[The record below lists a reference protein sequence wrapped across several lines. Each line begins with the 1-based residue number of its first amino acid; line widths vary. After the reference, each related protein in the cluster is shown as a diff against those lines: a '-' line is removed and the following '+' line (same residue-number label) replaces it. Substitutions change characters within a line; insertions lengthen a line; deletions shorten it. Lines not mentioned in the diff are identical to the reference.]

1 MKRQSNQYLNLKEL
15 TMLLGITICIF
26 SCSKDFS
33 LQQSVLPIDSLP
45 KNSISVLT
53 QHNDNSR
60 AGWNN
65 HETILTVNN
74 VNANSFGK
82 QFVLNVDDQVYAQ
95 PLVISNLLISGSKH
109 NVVYI
114 ASVNNTVYA
123 FDAEKGNPIWS
134 RNYTASQ
141 YSRAPRNTDMTGA
154 CGGSYF
160 DFSGSMGIVGTPVI
174 DSSSQTIY
182 FVARSTNGN
191 GSSFA
196 QHLHAVSLLDGSER
210 SGSPVEITANCSGN
224 GDGSIN
230 NVLHFD
236 AQKQNQRQALT
247 LTNGLVFVTFSSH
260 CDWGP
265 YHGWI
270 LGYDYKSLQQ
280 KIVYNNTPNGI
291 NGGIWE
297 SGMGMAVDGQ
307 GNLYCVTGNGSVG
320 YNNDPTNAIN
330 RGESALKLS
339 ISGSTL
345 SVSSYF
351 TPFNFQVL
359 EDYDLDYGGLGAFLI
374 PNSNTFFTGCKDGNF
389 YVLNKDNMG
398 GYNIGSNQIQQTIN
412 INNADANM
420 HCQPSYFK
428 GSLKEYVYVWP
439 ENEPLHAIPFNG
451 TTDLFDIANQL
462 VYNVNGPVGQNG
474 GVISVSSNGNIDNSG
489 IVWVAH
495 AIPPYDAEHG
505 VRPGILRAFSA
516 TDITKEIWNN
526 QLNAQQD
533 GAGNYAKFSSPTI
546 ANGHVY
552 LPTFSNQVVV
562 YGLKK

>member
-1 MKRQSNQYLNLKEL
+1 MRNSH
-15 TMLLGITICIF
+15 LLIF
-26 SCSKDFS
+26 LSIPFFFIACSKDLNPAKS
-33 LQQSVLPIDSLP
+33 TSTKDSLP

-65 HETILTVNN
+65 HEAFLTINN
-74 VNANSFGK
+74 VNTSKFGK
-82 QFVLNVDDQVYAQ
+82 QFILSVDDQVYAQ
-95 PLVISNLLISGSKH
+95 PLVVSNLNINGGVQ

-114 ASVNNTVYA
+114 ATVSNTVYA
-123 FDAEKGNPIWS
+123 FDAEKGTLIWS
-134 RNYTASQ
+134 KNYTAPQ

-160 DFSGSMGIVGTPVI
+160 DFSGAMGIVGTPVI
-174 DSSSQTIY
+174 DSASQTIY
-182 FVARSTNGN
+182 FVARSTNGT
-191 GSSFA
+191 GKFV
-196 QHLHAVSLLDGSER
+196 QHLHAISLLNGAEKT
-210 SGSPVEITANCSGN
+210 GSPMEIKATYPGN
-224 GDGSIN
+224 GDGSN
-230 NVLHFD
+230 NNYLSFD

-247 LTNGLVFVTFSSH
+247 LLNGIVYVTFSSH

-270 LGYDYKSLQQ
+270 LGYDITSMQQ

-297 SGMGMAVDGQ
+297 SGMGMAADAQ
-307 GNLYCVTGNGSVG
+307 GNLYCVTGNGTVG
-320 YNNDPTNAIN
+320 VTNDPTNLIN

-339 ISGSTL
+339 VSGSTL
-345 SVSSYF
+345 IVKSYF
-351 TPFNFQVL
+351 TPFNYQYL
-359 EDYDLDYGGLGAFLI
+359 EDNDLDYGGLGAFLI

-398 GYNIGSNQIQQTIN
+398 GYTPGANQIQQTIN
-412 INNADANM
+412 INNIDANM

-428 GSLKEYVYVWP
+428 GTSKEYVYVWP
-439 ENEPLHAIPFNG
+439 ENEPLHAIPFNNNSG
-451 TTDLFDIANQL
+451 LFDIANQ
-462 VYNVNGPVGQNG
+462 VKYNVNGPVGQNG
-474 GVISVSSNGNIDNSG
+474 GVISVSSNGNIDSSG
-489 IVWVAH
+489 IVWIAH
-495 AIPPYDAEHG
+495 AVPPYDAEHG

-516 TDITKEIWNN
+516 TDITKELWNN
-526 QLNAQQD
+526 QQNPLVD